1 MRSSRQVFSISR
13 SFSAPSNTTH
23 PFCCCLA
30 RYVGKSSFA
39 TGMKEYPR
47 SLAYIA
53 AKAAIFL
60 PDSATMTTF
69 SRFASILSRYSDICL
84 RDFVLTWAF
93 RLARRRTNPFHR
105 FCLRTPDISSKRH
118 FRSYMGNSYPY
129 LHLFE
134 MLFNIFIRQR
144 NVHLIRT

>member
-23 PFCCCLA
+23 PFCCYLT

-39 TGMKEYPR
+39 TGMKMYPR

-60 PDSATMTTF
+60 PDSAAMTTF
-69 SRFASILSRYSDICL
+69 P
-84 RDFVLTWAF
+84 VLPAF
-93 RLARRRTNPFHR
+93 CRGIPTFDCGTSSSTRVSRLANRRTNPFHR
-105 FCLRTPDISSKRH
+105 FYLHTLGISGIRH
-118 FRSYMGNSYPY
+118 FRPCRDNNFPCSN
-129 LHLFE
+129 LFE
-134 MLFNIFIRQR
+134 VFLNIFIRQC